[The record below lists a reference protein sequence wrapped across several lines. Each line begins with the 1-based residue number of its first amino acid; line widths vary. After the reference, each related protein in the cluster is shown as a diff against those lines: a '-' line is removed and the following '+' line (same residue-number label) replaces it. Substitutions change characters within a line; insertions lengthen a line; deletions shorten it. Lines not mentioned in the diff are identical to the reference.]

1 MFGGRGVY
9 TDTTEVIEL
18 IKYMYTVVDTMCVK

>member
-18 IKYMYTVVDTMCVK
+18 SKHMYAVVDTMNM